1 VSARR
6 GFGVRLTPLAL
17 AGLLA
22 CASGGAQ
29 QPSSL
34 LQQAAMS
41 TGQAAALATDD
52 LGGMRIAPSSERP
65 EASPSSLLNVSLSAP
80 VIAPMT
86 APMIAPTIAPM
97 TALTIA
103 PMIAPLSAQPVLR
116 PGFKTVSSQAA
127 PARPAAIAPGA
138 GLAAADLPPRQ
149 SLLQIVAALRAIPGK
164 GADTEALARAT
175 AALGFAAELDLGK
188 ASKAINEALHLDASN
203 SYLHFFNGFIYH
215 LQARQGDTE
224 KTELALEGY
233 QQAVRF
239 EPSNWI
245 AHEFL
250 GLALLE
256 QKLYRKAQSAFAE
269 VLLQRPDDPV
279 VLARMLAASYL
290 AGDARTAC
298 AMADQLGGMTDVG
311 GSRPSFLRT
320 SVSVYAACGEFD
332 KAESARLAYEGL
344 AKNPA
349 EAQQAGRRLSQ
360 WQSFFK
366 SQGEIGDELAAGMI
380 KTQGQPQ
387 QQPMGGP
394 QPPVAVAAT
403 APSTGD
409 SRMVLVDVVM
419 VRTED
424 SISTSKGVNLLSALQ
439 LQFGSVSSAAFNKA
453 FSQTTGAG
461 GSTILARAITVPA
474 LAYSLN
480 LANAN
485 TSLNEVLAR
494 PTLAAVEGMRSEFFS
509 GTSLNAAVVS
519 NGGVSGGSAVS
530 LEKRYGVKLTVLPQI
545 MANGM
550 VRLSIDASRTFLKP
564 PSANIGFTYKLEIS
578 EILANANVVMR
589 MGDTLVLGGLSE
601 KESTT
606 NRDGVPVLQDVPG
619 LQYLFSQQTKTDYQ
633 RSVLIL
639 ITPRP
644 ASYTWLSEE
653 AQSAI
658 AKDSAKDG
666 GISPGLDV
674 LRARYSDWFKPYPNL
689 ASVFH
694 HLNYADLYRE
704 FRTGDVTLE
713 RWDRMETTSERL
725 RQALSFL
732 YY

>member
-1 VSARR
+1 
-6 GFGVRLTPLAL
+6 
-17 AGLLA
+17 
-22 CASGGAQ
+22 
-29 QPSSL
+29 
-34 LQQAAMS
+34 
-41 TGQAAALATDD
+41 
-52 LGGMRIAPSSERP
+52 
-65 EASPSSLLNVSLSAP
+65 
-80 VIAPMT
+80 
-86 APMIAPTIAPM
+86 
-97 TALTIA
+97 
-103 PMIAPLSAQPVLR
+103 
-116 PGFKTVSSQAA
+116 
-127 PARPAAIAPGA
+127 
-138 GLAAADLPPRQ
+138 
-149 SLLQIVAALRAIPGK
+149 
-164 GADTEALARAT
+164 
-175 AALGFAAELDLGK
+175 
-188 ASKAINEALHLDASN
+188 
-203 SYLHFFNGFIYH
+203 
-215 LQARQGDTE
+215 
-224 KTELALEGY
+224 
-233 QQAVRF
+233 
-239 EPSNWI
+239 
-245 AHEFL
+245 
-250 GLALLE
+250 
-256 QKLYRKAQSAFAE
+256 
-269 VLLQRPDDPV
+269 
-279 VLARMLAASYL
+279 
-290 AGDARTAC
+290 
-298 AMADQLGGMTDVG
+298 
-311 GSRPSFLRT
+311 
-320 SVSVYAACGEFD
+320 
-332 KAESARLAYEGL
+332 
-344 AKNPA
+344 
-349 EAQQAGRRLSQ
+349 
-360 WQSFFK
+360 
-366 SQGEIGDELAAGMI
+366 
-380 KTQGQPQ
+380 
-387 QQPMGGP
+387 
-394 QPPVAVAAT
+394 
-403 APSTGD
+403 
-409 SRMVLVDVVM
+409 MVLVDVVM

-666 GISPGLDV
+666 GVSPGLDV

>member
-1 VSARR
+1 MNEPRR
-6 GFGVRLTPLAL
+6 LGARLTPLALALAL

-29 QPSSL
+29 EASSPSP
-34 LQQAAMS
+34 QAAMR
-41 TGQAAALATDD
+41 TGQAAALLPSGHALPSPTAAVRPVVTAP
-52 LGGMRIAPSSERP
+52 GTRIA
-65 EASPSSLLNVSLSAP
+65 
-80 VIAPMT
+80 
-86 APMIAPTIAPM
+86 
-97 TALTIA
+97 
-103 PMIAPLSAQPVLR
+103 
-116 PGFKTVSSQAA
+116 
-127 PARPAAIAPGA
+127 
-138 GLAAADLPPRQ
+138 ADDSPPRQ
-149 SLLQIVAALRAIPGK
+149 TLLQIVAALRTIPGK

-188 ASKAINEALHLDASN
+188 ASKAINEALQLDARN

-215 LQARQGDTE
+215 LQARQGDTD

-298 AMADQLGGMTDVG
+298 AMADQLGGMADVG
-311 GSRPSFLRT
+311 GSRTSFLRT

-332 KAESARLAYEGL
+332 KAESARQAYEGL

-366 SQGEIGDELAAGMI
+366 SQGDPRDELAAGMI

-387 QQPMGGP
+387 QQQMGGQ
-394 QPPVAVAAT
+394 QPSTVPAT

-439 LQFGSVSSAAFNKA
+439 LQFGSVSSAAFSKV
-453 FSQTTGAG
+453 FSETTGAS

-519 NGGVSGGSAVS
+519 NGGVAGAGGSAVS

-550 VRLSIDASRTFLKP
+550 IKLSIDASRTFLKP

-606 NRDGVPVLQDVPG
+606 NRDGVPLLQELPG

-653 AQSAI
+653 AQAAI

-666 GISPGLDV
+666 GMSPGLDV

-713 RWDRMETTSERL
+713 RWDRMDTTADRL
-725 RQALSFL
+725 RQALNFL

>member
-1 VSARR
+1 MSMQPAQRS
-6 GFGVRLTPLAL
+6 GV
-17 AGLLA
+17 
-22 CASGGAQ
+22 
-29 QPSSL
+29 
-34 LQQAAMS
+34 
-41 TGQAAALATDD
+41 
-52 LGGMRIAPSSERP
+52 
-65 EASPSSLLNVSLSAP
+65 
-80 VIAPMT
+80 
-86 APMIAPTIAPM
+86 
-97 TALTIA
+97 
-103 PMIAPLSAQPVLR
+103 
-116 PGFKTVSSQAA
+116 KTVSSQAA
-127 PARPAAIAPGA
+127 PARPAAIAQGA
-138 GLAAADLPPRQ
+138 GLAADDLAPRQ
-149 SLLQIVAALRAIPGK
+149 TLLQIVAALRAIPGK
-164 GADTEALARAT
+164 GADTQALARAT
-175 AALGFAAELDLGK
+175 AALGFAADLDLVK
-188 ASKAINEALHLDASN
+188 ASKAINEALQLDARN

-215 LQARQGDTE
+215 LQARQGDTD

-233 QQAVRF
+233 RQAVRF

-298 AMADQLGGMTDVG
+298 AMADQLGGMADVG

-332 KAESARLAYEGL
+332 KAESARQAYEGL

-366 SQGEIGDELAAGMI
+366 SQGEIGNELAAGMI
-380 KTQGQPQ
+380 KTQGLLPQ
-387 QQPMGGP
+387 QMGGP
-394 QPPVAVAAT
+394 QAPSSVPAT

-424 SISTSKGVNLLSALQ
+424 SISSSKGVNLLSALQ
-439 LQFGSVSSAAFNKA
+439 LQFGSVTAAAFSKT
-453 FSQTTGAG
+453 FSETTGAG

-485 TSLNEVLAR
+485 SSLNEVLAR

-519 NGGVSGGSAVS
+519 NGNVAGGGGSAVS

-550 VRLSIDASRTFLKP
+550 IKLSIDASRTFLKP
-564 PSANIGFTYKLEIS
+564 PSADIGFTYKLEIS

-606 NRDGVPVLQDVPG
+606 NRDGVPLLQDLPG
-619 LQYLFSQQTKTDYQ
+619 LQYLFSQQNKTDYQ

-666 GISPGLDV
+666 GVSPGLDV

-713 RWDRMETTSERL
+713 RWDRMDTTAERL

>member
-1 VSARR
+1 LA
-6 GFGVRLTPLAL
+6 LALAL

-29 QPSSL
+29 EASSPSP
-34 LQQAAMS
+34 QAAMR
-41 TGQAAALATDD
+41 TGQAAALLPSGHALPSPTAAVRPVVTAP
-52 LGGMRIAPSSERP
+52 GTRIA
-65 EASPSSLLNVSLSAP
+65 
-80 VIAPMT
+80 
-86 APMIAPTIAPM
+86 
-97 TALTIA
+97 
-103 PMIAPLSAQPVLR
+103 
-116 PGFKTVSSQAA
+116 
-127 PARPAAIAPGA
+127 
-138 GLAAADLPPRQ
+138 ADDSPPRQ
-149 SLLQIVAALRAIPGK
+149 TLLQIVAALRAIPGK

-188 ASKAINEALHLDASN
+188 ASKAINEALQLDARN

-215 LQARQGDTE
+215 LQARQGDTD

-298 AMADQLGGMTDVG
+298 AMADQLGGMADVG
-311 GSRPSFLRT
+311 GSRTSFLRT

-332 KAESARLAYEGL
+332 KAESARQAYEGL

-366 SQGEIGDELAAGMI
+366 SQGDPRDELAAGMI

-387 QQPMGGP
+387 QQQMGGQ
-394 QPPVAVAAT
+394 QPSTVPAT

-439 LQFGSVSSAAFNKA
+439 LQFGSVSSAAFSKV
-453 FSQTTGAG
+453 FSETSGAS

-519 NGGVSGGSAVS
+519 NGGVAGAGGSAVS

-550 VRLSIDASRTFLKP
+550 IKLSIDASRTFLKP

-606 NRDGVPVLQDVPG
+606 NRDGVPLLQELPG

-653 AQSAI
+653 AQAAI

-666 GISPGLDV
+666 GMSPGLDV

-713 RWDRMETTSERL
+713 RWDRMDTTADRL
-725 RQALSFL
+725 RQALNFL

>member
-1 VSARR
+1 MSARR
-6 GFGVRLTPLAL
+6 GRGGRLTPLAL

-29 QPSSL
+29 EPSSL

-41 TGQAAALATDD
+41 TGQASALSTDD
-52 LGGMRIAPSSERP
+52 LGGMRIAPSSGRP
-65 EASPSSLLNVSLSAP
+65 EAPPSSLLNMPLSPPLSTP
-80 VIAPMT
+80 VIAPLST
-86 APMIAPTIAPM
+86 
-97 TALTIA
+97 
-103 PMIAPLSAQPVLR
+103 PLSAQPALR
-116 PGFKTVSSQAA
+116 SGVKTVSSQAA
-127 PARPAAIAPGA
+127 PARPAAIAQGA
-138 GLAAADLPPRQ
+138 GLAADDLAPRQ
-149 SLLQIVAALRAIPGK
+149 TLLQIVAALRAIPGK

-175 AALGFAAELDLGK
+175 AALGFAADLDLVK
-188 ASKAINEALHLDASN
+188 ASKAINEALQLDARN

-215 LQARQGDTE
+215 LQARQGDTD

-233 QQAVRF
+233 RQAVRF

-298 AMADQLGGMTDVG
+298 AMADQLGGMADVG
-311 GSRPSFLRT
+311 GSRSSFLRT

-332 KAESARLAYEGL
+332 KAESARQAYEGL

-366 SQGEIGDELAAGMI
+366 SQGEAGDELAAGMI

-387 QQPMGGP
+387 QMGGP
-394 QPPVAVAAT
+394 PPPSAVPAT

-424 SISTSKGVNLLSALQ
+424 SISSSKGVNLLSALQ
-439 LQFGSVSSAAFNKA
+439 LQFGSVSSAAFSKT
-453 FSQTTGAG
+453 FSETTGAG

-519 NGGVSGGSAVS
+519 NGGVSGGGGSAVS

-550 VRLSIDASRTFLKP
+550 IKLSIDASRTFLKP

-606 NRDGVPVLQDVPG
+606 NRDGVPLLQDMPG

-644 ASYTWLSEE
+644 ASYTWLSED
-653 AQSAI
+653 AQAAI

-666 GISPGLDV
+666 GVSPGLDV

-713 RWDRMETTSERL
+713 RWDRMNTTADRL